1 MSTTDSS
8 DDESV
13 SEIEVETDGFEEE
26 AETEYYEVPAN
37 ESNYTDVLSDE
48 DLELPGVTCDECQD
62 IVFYRNQS
70 YAVQGELRRF
80 LQQQDAGLDCSFRC
94 MRCRDCKLCLKGAGE
109 ERKSMM
115 QEAHQ
120 EFIRQSVSIDKE
132 LGRAVAKLPFV
143 VDPVGK
149 LTNNTRLASR
159 RLDNVCKK
167 YGKDE
172 NIKNMINHSFY

>member
-1 MSTTDSS
+1 
-8 DDESV
+8 
-13 SEIEVETDGFEEE
+13 
-26 AETEYYEVPAN
+26 
-37 ESNYTDVLSDE
+37 
-48 DLELPGVTCDECQD
+48 
-62 IVFYRNQS
+62 
-70 YAVQGELRRF
+70 
-80 LQQQDAGLDCSFRC
+80 

-149 LTNNTRLASR
+149 LTNNTRWQLEGWTMFVGSMLMMTISSR
-159 RLDNVCKK
+159 
-167 YGKDE
+167 
-172 NIKNMINHSFY
+172 